1 MSAFD
6 TEQAN
11 IFNRCAS
18 AFITGKGGAGS
29 AGFGKA
35 KDVSCEDAAPL
46 GQLTCTNA
54 FRDTLSSLTGFGKP
68 GGTNAQQKSVYNAD
82 GTYIGAINFVGSCI
96 PRGPKDIC

>member
-1 MSAFD
+1 MLSFD

-11 IFNRCAS
+11 KFNRCAS

-35 KDVSCEDAAPL
+35 DGVSCEDAAPL

-54 FRDTLSSLTGFGKP
+54 FRAVLGSLTGFGRA
-68 GGTNAQQKSVYNAD
+68 GGTQAQQKSVYTAD

-96 PRGPKDIC
+96 PQGLKAVC